1 MAEPVV
7 VTAPDD
13 PRLADYT
20 SLTDVELR
28 RRREPAEGLFIA
40 EGEKVVRR
48 ALAAGYRMRSM
59 LLSAK
64 WIDAMSDV
72 IAAADAP
79 VYAVEPALA
88 EQVTGYHVHRG
99 ALAAMQRRPL
109 PDAAAL
115 LAGAN
120 RVAVMEAVN
129 DHTNIGAIFRSAA
142 ALGMDAVLLSPDCAD
157 PLYRRS
163 VKVSMGAVFSVP
175 YARLER
181 WPRDVDTVVRAAGFH
196 VLALTPAADAVDLPA
211 LRLPPRVALLLGAE
225 GPGLTRGAQQCADT
239 RVRIPMA
246 HGVDSLN
253 VGAAAAVAFY
263 AVAHPAARPDGT
275 NAPADAP
282 RDDPAPAP
290 DRAAPDAGPGPRPPA
305 RRRLTPPDRRPE

>member
-1 MAEPVV
+1 VAELI
-7 VTAPDD
+7 TIDDPDD
-13 PRLADYT
+13 PRLHDYT

-40 EGEKVVRR
+40 EGEKVIRR
-48 ALAAGYRMRSM
+48 ARQAGYRMRSM

-64 WIDAMSDV
+64 WVDVMRDV
-72 IAAADAP
+72 IDEVPAP
-79 VYAVEPALA
+79 VYAVSPELA

-99 ALAAMQRRPL
+99 ALASMQRRQL

-115 LAGAN
+115 LGDA
-120 RVAVMEAVN
+120 RRIVVMESVN

-175 YARLER
+175 YARLES
-181 WPRDVDTVVRAAGFH
+181 WPRDLETVREAGFKL
-196 VLALTPAADAVDLPA
+196 LALTPDEKATDIDAAAPHRLERAA
-211 LRLPPRVALLLGAE
+211 LMLGAE
-225 GPGLTRGAQQCADT
+225 GDGLSTRALVAADEW
-239 RVRIPMA
+239 VRIPMA

-263 AVAHPAARPDGT
+263 AVATGR
-275 NAPADAP
+275 P
-282 RDDPAPAP
+282 RD
-290 DRAAPDAGPGPRPPA
+290 
-305 RRRLTPPDRRPE
+305 

>member
-1 MAEPVV
+1 MCLGTGQYQPVAELI
-7 VTAPDD
+7 TIDDPDD
-13 PRLADYT
+13 PRLHDYV

-40 EGEKVVRR
+40 EGEKVIRR
-48 ALAAGYRMRSM
+48 ARLAGYRMRSM

-64 WIDAMSDV
+64 WVDVMRDV
-72 IAAADAP
+72 IDEVPAP
-79 VYAVEPALA
+79 VYAVSPELA

-99 ALAAMQRRPL
+99 ALASMGRKPL
-109 PDAAAL
+109 PEADDL
-115 LAGAN
+115 LGTA
-120 RVAVMEAVN
+120 RRIVVMESVN

-175 YARLER
+175 YARLDS
-181 WPRDVDTVVRAAGFH
+181 WPRDLETVREAGFKL
-196 VLALTPAADAVDLPA
+196 LALTPADKATDIDEAAPH
-211 LRLPPRVALLLGAE
+211 RLERVALLLGAE
-225 GPGLTRGAQQCADT
+225 GDGLSTQALVAADEW
-239 RVRIPMA
+239 VRIPMA

-263 AVAHPAARPDGT
+263 AVASGRPT
-275 NAPADAP
+275 A
-282 RDDPAPAP
+282 
-290 DRAAPDAGPGPRPPA
+290 
-305 RRRLTPPDRRPE
+305 